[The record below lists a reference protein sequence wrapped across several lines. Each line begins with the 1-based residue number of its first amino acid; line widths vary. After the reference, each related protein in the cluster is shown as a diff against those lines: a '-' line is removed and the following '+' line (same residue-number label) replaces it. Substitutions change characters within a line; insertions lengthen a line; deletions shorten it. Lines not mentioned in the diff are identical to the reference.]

1 MNAICHMVWVYSS
14 RNFKQKDLMY
24 YCLPIIQNVQQK
36 VVMLQGYETFLGVKK
51 RISNKWKF

>member
-1 MNAICHMVWVYSS
+1 MNALYHKVWVYSS

-24 YCLPIIQNVQQK
+24 YCLPIIQKVQQNGNYIRLLK
-36 VVMLQGYETFLGVKK
+36 FLGVEK